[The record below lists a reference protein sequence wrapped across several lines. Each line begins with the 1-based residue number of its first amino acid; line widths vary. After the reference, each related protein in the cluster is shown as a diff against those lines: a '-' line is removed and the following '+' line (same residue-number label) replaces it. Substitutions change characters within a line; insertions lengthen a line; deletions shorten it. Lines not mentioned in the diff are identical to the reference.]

1 MKSKNKNLF
10 LKIYILVV
18 IIISIALIILQSLG
32 SKNRIG
38 YLSDFKLNVSK
49 TLELNN
55 LENINN
61 DLDEEDLKNFILNNE
76 NITNYIYHF
85 RIRYYDKV
93 FRNSDIYGVYPD
105 LSNLPN
111 YIKNVEMDGD
121 GSPYG
126 NFISD
131 KKEINEDKI
140 DNINYILKIKPKIPI
155 LLYFILSLILIIYF
169 YNDIH
174 KFTINTNIYRKYDN
188 FFTEKRF
195 IILII
200 ISNLILFIFQ
210 FWLCFPGYYNY
221 PDGHY
226 IFKEAITNQYT
237 NWHPII
243 IGLTLHIL
251 FNIFGYHTFY
261 IFFINLFLWYG
272 GLTLITISL
281 YLKFKNRVSILLLLI
296 SFIGNI
302 FFMNINHLKDT
313 TSSLFVWFAYSIIFF
328 QLLNGN
334 KNLISKIILNIIC
347 FLSLILGLLWR
358 HNMIA
363 TIYPIFIF
371 YSFMIIKKINI
382 KNIKIKIL
390 SFVLSMGIFA
400 VTLILILKL
409 FPLIFIEKT
418 HNNATNHIFYLQ
430 IAGITVF
437 SGDYSIIPNDM
448 YKDNINFEEVVKL
461 YQESPHIGDY
471 YIKLF
476 KYKDNL
482 ISIWISAIIKHPISY
497 LKHIFNYSIDF
508 LAIKSY
514 SYHSIYK
521 SWILNVNIIQAKNK
535 PLDFEK
541 NENYFWLNRG
551 IEFNK
556 LKFSIYSFIYNSS
569 ICFEIYIYAFLSLIL
584 FVFSIVLNIK
594 YRLKIDLL
602 VFLFSTA
609 SSSIATILIL
619 ILFTPLPD
627 YRYMYPVIPISII
640 SLISFL
646 TFVYDIGGFRKFIK
660 ELRGEK
666 K

>member
-1 MKSKNKNLF
+1 MKSKNKKLF
-10 LKIYILVV
+10 LKIYILFL
-18 IIISIALIILQSLG
+18 IITIITLIILQILG
-32 SKNRIG
+32 SKNRVG
-38 YLSDFKLNVSK
+38 YLTDFSLVVDK
-49 TLELNN
+49 TMK
-55 LENINN
+55 
-61 DLDEEDLKNFILNNE
+61 LKNSE

-85 RIRYYDKV
+85 RIRYYDKT
-93 FRNSDIYGVYPD
+93 FRNNDIYSVYPD
-105 LSNLPN
+105 LSNLPD
-111 YIKNVEMDGD
+111 YMKNAEMDEG

-131 KKEINEDKI
+131 KKEIEDKI
-140 DNINYILKIKPKIPI
+140 DNINYTLRIKSKIPI

-169 YNDIH
+169 DNEIYKIDIF
-174 KFTINTNIYRKYDN
+174 KKYDN

-237 NWHPII
+237 NWHPMI

-358 HNMIA
+358 HNMIV

-430 IAGITVF
+430 IAGIAVF

-521 SWILNVNIIQAKNK
+521 SWILNPNVVQAKNK

-584 FVFSIVLNIK
+584 FILSIVLNIK

-627 YRYMYPVIPISII
+627 YRYMYPIIPISIL
-640 SLISFL
+640 SLISFI
-646 TFVYDIGGFRKFIK
+646 TFIYDKGGFKKFFK
-660 ELRGEK
+660 EL
-666 K
+666 